1 MSDSKISKK
10 DNLKQAGL
18 KITTPRLR
26 ILEIFETSNERHL
39 SAEEVYKII
48 VDSKQDV
55 GIATVYRVL
64 TQFAESGILHR
75 HNFDSGH
82 SVFELEKG
90 EHHDHLLCVKC
101 GRVIEFLDQKIENR
115 QLEIAHENNFDI
127 TDHSLIIYGICAS
140 CKKN

>member
-18 KITTPRLR
+18 KITTPRLK
-26 ILEIFETSNERHL
+26 ILEIFKTSSERHL
-39 SAEEVYKII
+39 SADEIYKII
-48 VDSKQDV
+48 VDTKQDI

-64 TQFAESGILHR
+64 TQFEESGILNR

-82 SVFELEKG
+82 SVFELDKG

-101 GRVIEFLDQKIENR
+101 GKVSEFLDQQIEKR
-115 QLEIAHENNFDI
+115 QLEIAKTKKFEM

-140 CKKN
+140 CQKD